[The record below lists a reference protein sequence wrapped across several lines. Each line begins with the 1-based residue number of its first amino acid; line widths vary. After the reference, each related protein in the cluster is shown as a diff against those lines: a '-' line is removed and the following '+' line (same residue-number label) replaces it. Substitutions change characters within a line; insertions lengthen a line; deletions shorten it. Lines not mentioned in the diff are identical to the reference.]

1 MNIGFKHSSIPQI
14 HFGCGKAE
22 IIPRLVESFGH
33 RVLLVTGKNSFSES
47 KMANDLFAGF
57 RSKQIEFHRVS
68 IEGEPSPNDV
78 DGAVEKYRK
87 WNPEVVLAVGG
98 GSAID
103 AGKAISAM
111 LCEIGPI
118 IELLEGVGTQKPTGT
133 KIPFI
138 ALPTTSGTGSEATYN
153 AVITRQG
160 PNGFKKSLRHPNF
173 VPNIA
178 IVDPALTMGC
188 PPAITAASGLDAIT
202 QLLEAYLS
210 TNSNPLT
217 DALALD
223 GLKQALANIEKAV
236 DDGSDSEAR
245 SAMSYAALL
254 SGIALANAGLGV
266 VHGFAQPLGSF
277 FPIPHGVVCGNLIGA
292 VNRLTVEKLHAANE
306 VKILQ
311 KYANVA
317 SILFHYP
324 DPMENIDRLINHFD
338 QMIDRFGLPRFSAFG
353 LSAADFPRILDDTG
367 NKNHPLMLTRDE
379 LAGILKQRL

>member
-1 MNIGFKHSSIPQI
+1 MGFSFFQSSLPEI
-14 HFGCGKAE
+14 HFGVGKMGLL
-22 IIPRLVESFGH
+22 PQ
-33 RVLLVTGKNSFSES
+33 RVKSLGNKVLIVTGGSSFLNSES
-47 KMANDLFAGF
+47 AHKLFADLETLSVHF
-57 RSKQIEFHRVS
+57 FVVKIT
-68 IEGEPSPNDV
+68 GEPSPDDIDQTVKQYRSWKPDV
-78 DGAVEKYRK
+78 
-87 WNPEVVLAVGG
+87 VVAIGG

-111 LCEIGPI
+111 LCESGSIVD
-118 IELLEGVGTQKPTGT
+118 LLEGVGTRKPTGM

-138 ALPTTSGTGSEATYN
+138 AIPTTSGTGSEATYN

-160 PNGFKKSLRHPNF
+160 PNGYKKSLRHPNF
-173 VPNIA
+173 VPDIA
-178 IVDPALTMGC
+178 IVDPALTVGC

-210 TNSNPLT
+210 TNSNPFT

-223 GLKQALANIEKAV
+223 GLKQALTNIEKAV
-236 DDGSDSEAR
+236 DDGSDIEAR

-277 FPIPHGVVCGNLIGA
+277 FPIPHGVVCGNLIGT
-292 VNRLTVEKLHAANE
+292 VNRLTVQKLYAAND
-306 VKILQ
+306 VKTLQ

-317 SILFHYP
+317 SILFHCL
-324 DPMENIDRLINHFD
+324 DQMENINRLIDHFD

-353 LSAADFPRILDDTG
+353 VSSDDFPRILDDTG
-367 NKNHPLMLTRDE
+367 NKNHPVNLTRDE
-379 LAGILKQRL
+379 LAHILTQRL